1 MGTFSE
7 YSTSNSSS
15 GRENLFSLISGCLR
29 HLITKGGLTSI
40 RLRDDV
46 ESDDGNDKH
55 RGYWCTEQLVLR
67 DGMPVASIC
76 IRVQASEHSLNL
88 RSLKD
93 LLEQRM
99 KPSAPAKPSMAA
111 DLGERLKQR
120 LAAQKAEEKTDEEKK
135 PEKSPTDLFCED
147 MIGRA
152 PLWSIIIVHPGAP
165 KTAEKTVEQTG
176 VSKVMNTTMSH
187 INHGAPFDFQLI
199 EESFEY
205 LIDVLTGQALT
216 QQSPTPQA

>member
-152 PLWSIIIVHPGAP
+152 PLWSIIIVHPGEP
-165 KTAEKTVEQTG
+165 TKTTEKEGEDKQR
-176 VSKVMNTTMSH
+176 STMSH
-187 INHGAPFDFQLI
+187 INHGCPFDFNLI

-205 LIDVLTGQALT
+205 LIDVLTGQALPVL
-216 QQSPTPQA
+216 QPTPQA